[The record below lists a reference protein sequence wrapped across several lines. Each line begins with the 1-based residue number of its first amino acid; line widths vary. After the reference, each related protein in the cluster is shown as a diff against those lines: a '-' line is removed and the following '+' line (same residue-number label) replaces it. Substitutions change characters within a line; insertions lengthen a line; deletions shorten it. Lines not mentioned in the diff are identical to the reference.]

1 MYLALVSV
9 ICKNKEV
16 STGIG
21 SDSAEAVANSVKEL
35 CALLGLSLS
44 CCVGESLIL
53 ADSKVGSVKL
63 QK

>member
-1 MYLALVSV
+1 M

-21 SDSAEAVANSVKEL
+21 SDSAEAVANSVGKL
-35 CALLGLSLS
+35 CALLCLSLS